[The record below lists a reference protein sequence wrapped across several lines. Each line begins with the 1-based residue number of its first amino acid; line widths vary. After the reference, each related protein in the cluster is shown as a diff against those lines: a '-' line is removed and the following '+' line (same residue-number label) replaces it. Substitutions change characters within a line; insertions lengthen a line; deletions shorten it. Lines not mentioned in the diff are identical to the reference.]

1 VARDEPRSRLT
12 HLLDLPSHAAS
23 LVWRSLFATAAGMCA
38 VAGLM
43 DAVGRHG
50 DAYAF
55 VLIAGGLGAV
65 ASAAGLLA
73 LRVESPVDPYDPPT
87 PTYKEAA
94 P

>member
-1 VARDEPRSRLT
+1 VARGDRRSRLT
-12 HLLDLPSHAAS
+12 RLLELPSHAAS

-38 VAGLM
+38 VAGLL
-43 DAVGRHG
+43 DAAGRHG

-55 VLIAGGLGAV
+55 VLIAGGIGAV

-73 LRVESPVDPYDPPT
+73 LRVESTYDPFDPAT
-87 PTYKEAA
+87 STYKEAA